1 MQLPRPPDLDDYSGA
16 PRGVC
21 APGSVWI
28 LAAVLSAYALAAA
41 FPELRRFA
49 AHTMG
54 AGAFIFAFWATL
66 EVLEILPSGE
76 GKSAGLARSARW
88 GLFLS
93 GIFFAAF
100 SYFFL
105 RIPANPYPEF
115 APREAAL
122 DARILD
128 VSKGKNGSLYGTA
141 EVLRSADL
149 PRLAGH
155 PIWFVISDGKGGLR
169 NPLKILPSAEVG
181 LDGVVSPTGGVR
193 YLSRGR
199 FDQKSLDFD
208 GYLEGKFV
216 RYKIFAPS
224 MGAKVLSPPSARFDF
239 YADIARYMDSSLS
252 ALPGFMS
259 ADSMPART
267 YRAMILGDKSLLT
280 PEQKDAFARTG
291 VMHVFAISG
300 LHVGFA
306 AGILYFALSAVGV
319 RRSFQPFAA
328 LPLLFLY
335 VCACGGRPSAMRA
348 FGMAAIISLA
358 IFPSDISDAGFSL
371 SYCVAASIFVYS
383 LPLFEFLSSRF
394 APRTLYGGLIT
405 SLYSKS
411 RRRLFDFAVGGVCIS
426 FGCAVAAF
434 PLTAHYFGYAS
445 LISALYSPL
454 FVFGAGI
461 AVSLG
466 FAGFFLPDAIAQWLN
481 AAACAVVKVMGEG
494 AVKLDSSADV
504 SVDFAVKSGLAAAIA
519 ALGFLFVSDIC
530 GRFGRRKI
538 GFLLAPAS
546 MALLI
551 AIYKIAS

>member
-1 MQLPRPPDLDDYSGA
+1 MQLPRPPDLEDYSGA

-21 APGSVWI
+21 APESVWI

-49 AHTMG
+49 TQAMG
-54 AGAFIFAFWATL
+54 AGAFIFALWATL

-76 GKSAGLARSARW
+76 GKSAGLARGARW

-105 RIPANPYPEF
+105 RIPANPYPDF

-141 EVLRSADL
+141 EVL
-149 PRLAGH
+149 
-155 PIWFVISDGKGGLR
+155 
-169 NPLKILPSAEVG
+169 
-181 LDGVVSPTGGVR
+181 
-193 YLSRGR
+193 
-199 FDQKSLDFD
+199 
-208 GYLEGKFV
+208 
-216 RYKIFAPS
+216 
-224 MGAKVLSPPSARFDF
+224 SPPSARFDF
-239 YADIARYMDSSLS
+239 YAGIARYMDSSLS

-306 AGILYFALSAVGV
+306 AGILYFALSALGV

-348 FGMAAIISLA
+348 FGMVAIVWLASLLGRGAKPIDSLVLAAIISLA

-394 APRTLYGGLIT
+394 APRTLYGRFII

-481 AAACAVVKVMGEG
+481 AAACAVVKIMGEG
-494 AVKLDSSADV
+494 AVGLDSSADV